1 MFDFTEHHFN
11 RIMDV
16 LAHIHRRIDEMSLDV
31 SKLTAAEVQ
40 LVASVDALLAASAAA
55 TTQLAAVSA
64 QLAVAVAANDPAA
77 LAVAQTA
84 IDDVTAALVAE
95 ANKVAPPAA
104 VVAAAPV
111 AAAVAAA
118 AEPVAAAVDAAPVD
132 TTGASGA

>member
-16 LAHIHRRIDEMSLDV
+16 LGQLHRRIDVMALDV

-77 LAVAQTA
+77 LAVAQKA